1 MKGDVKIKICMGP
14 GGIAEGAADIIEAF
28 NKELNTTGV
37 KASVENRCSVHK
49 VGCLGFCAKDVLV
62 DVIINNDKTTYEQV
76 KIGMVPR
83 IVREHIL
90 KGNPVKEWAVGEDY
104 LNFHKKQV
112 KVVLSDCGEIDPEDI
127 NAYIEVGGYEAT
139 RKTLTSTTPEETI
152 FAMKES
158 GLRGRGGA
166 GFPTGLKWEI
176 CRNKQGDQ
184 KYIICNAD
192 EGDPG
197 AFMDRAVIE
206 GNPHSVIEGMIIGAY
221 AIGANKGYV
230 YIRAEYPLALKRLI
244 KALSQAREYGFIGNN
259 ILETGFNFDIET
271 RLGAGAFVCGEETAL
286 IASTEG
292 KRGMPRARPPFPAE
306 RGLFGRPTVIN
317 NVETFANVPYI
328 IRRGAQWF
336 SSLGTEKSK
345 GTKTFSLSGKVRNSG
360 LIEVPLGISLREI
373 IYDIGGGIEGGR
385 ALKAVQTGGPL
396 GGFIPAKFL
405 DVKVDY
411 ESLATIG
418 SMMGSGGMIVL
429 DETDCMVDIARFFLR
444 FTQAE
449 SCGKCTPC
457 RVGTKVMLEIMD
469 RIIRGEGRED
479 DIDMLVKL
487 GTQIKG
493 SALCGLGKACPT
505 PVLTAVNHFRDEY
518 EAHIRDKRCPSGVC
532 EALSPA
538 VAEKKKVERGLE
550 L

>member
-1 MKGDVKIKICMGP
+1 MKGDVKIKVCMGP
-14 GGIAEGAADIIEAF
+14 GGIAEGGAAVMETF
-28 NKELNTTGV
+28 KKELATSGV
-37 KASVENRCSVHK
+37 KATLVNRCSVYQ

-62 DVIINNDKTTYEQV
+62 DVVINGSKITYEQV
-76 KIGMVPR
+76 RPNMISR
-83 IVREHIL
+83 IVREHIVE
-90 KGNPVKEWAVGEDY
+90 GNPVKEWIVGEEY
-104 LNFHKKQV
+104 RNFHKKQV

-127 NAYIEVGGYEAT
+127 NAYIKVGGYEAT
-139 RKTLTSTTPEETI
+139 KKTLTSMTPEETI
-152 FAMKES
+152 GIVKES

-166 GFPTGLKWEI
+166 GFPTGFKWEL
-176 CRNKQGDQ
+176 CRNKLGEQ

-221 AIGANKGYV
+221 AIGAHKGYV

-244 KALSQAREYGFIGNN
+244 KALSQASEYGFIGNN
-259 ILETGFNFDIET
+259 ILGTGFNFNIET

-292 KRGMPRARPPFPAE
+292 RRGMPRSRPPFPAE
-306 RGLFGRPTVIN
+306 RGLFGKPTVIN

-345 GTKTFSLSGKVRNSG
+345 GTKTFSLSGKVKNPG
-360 LIEVPLGISLREI
+360 LIEVPLGITLREI
-373 IYDIGGGIEGGR
+373 VYEIGGGIEGDR

-405 DVKVDY
+405 DTKVDY
-411 ESLATIG
+411 ESLASIG
-418 SMMGSGGMIVL
+418 SMMGSGGMVVL

-457 RVGTKVMLEIMD
+457 RVGTKVMLEILN
-469 RIIRGEGRED
+469 RITRGEGKEG
-479 DIDMLVKL
+479 DIDLLIRL
-487 GTQIKG
+487 GNQIRG
-493 SALCGLGKACPT
+493 SALCGLGKACPN
-505 PVLTAVNHFRDEY
+505 PILTAINHFRDEY
-518 EAHIRDKRCPSGVC
+518 EAHIKERRCPAGIC
-532 EALSPA
+532 E
-538 VAEKKKVERGLE
+538 E
-550 L
+550 LAQY